1 MNVYQTDAN
10 GYFVGVTQA
19 SESPLEPGV
28 FLIPGGCKAVAPPA
42 VSANQAARFADGAWT
57 VVPDFNGTTY
67 WLADGTQ
74 HTMSERGIDLPA
86 DALLAEPPAPPP
98 PIPTVVTMRQ
108 ARLAMLD
115 AGILTSV
122 RDALAAMTGITGEA
136 ARIEWEY
143 AAELKRDHPLV
154 ASLSAA
160 LGLTSAQLDGL
171 FTVAAGL

>member
-1 MNVYQTDAN
+1 MKYTT
-10 GYFVGVTQA
+10 VTNLQWADSEHTRITADVTFDKHGTLPFCA
-19 SESPLEPGV
+19 SASDVEAHGREIFNRAVAGDFGP
-28 FLIPGGCKAVAPPA
+28 IAAYVAPP
-42 VSANQAARFADGAWT
+42 
-57 VVPDFNGTTY
+57 VV
-67 WLADGTQ
+67 
-74 HTMSERGIDLPA
+74 
-86 DALLAEPPAPPP
+86 
-98 PIPTVVTMRQ
+98 IPTVVTMRQ

-122 RDALAAMTGITGEA
+122 SDALSAMTGPAGEA

>member
-1 MNVYQTDAN
+1 MKTLSATSPQWANAGQTTINLTVDFE
-10 GYFVGVTQA
+10 GVGVVPFSA
-19 SESPLEPGV
+19 SASDTEAHGRALFAS
-28 FLIPGGCKAVAPPA
+28 AVAGDFGPI
-42 VSANQAARFADGAWT
+42 AAY
-57 VVPDFNGTTY
+57 V
-67 WLADGTQ
+67 
-74 HTMSERGIDLPA
+74 
-86 DALLAEPPAPPP
+86 EPPAT
-98 PIPTVVTMRQ
+98 IPTVVTMRQ

-122 RDALAAMTGITGEA
+122 SDALSAMTGPAGEA

>member
-1 MNVYQTDAN
+1 MIAFKDNAD
-10 GYFVGVTQA
+10 GYYEFD
-19 SESPLEPGV
+19 
-28 FLIPGGCKAVAPPA
+28 GGAPPEWYA
-42 VSANQAARFADGAWT
+42 HLTPTELRAA
-57 VVPDFNGTTY
+57 P
-67 WLADGTQ
+67 
-74 HTMSERGIDLPA
+74 S
-86 DALLAEPPAPPP
+86 P
-98 PIPTVVTMRQ
+98 PIPATVTMRQ

-122 RDALAAMTGITGEA
+122 SDALAAMTGITGEA

-171 FTVAAGL
+171 FTAAAGL

>member
-1 MNVYQTDAN
+1 MKYTTVTNLQWADAAHTAILTD
-10 GYFVGVTQA
+10 VTFDKHGTLPFGA
-19 SESPLEPGV
+19 SASDVEAHGREIFSRAVAGDFGP
-28 FLIPGGCKAVAPPA
+28 IAAYVAPP
-42 VSANQAARFADGAWT
+42 V
-57 VVPDFNGTTY
+57 TT
-67 WLADGTQ
+67 T
-74 HTMSERGIDLPA
+74 
-86 DALLAEPPAPPP
+86 
-98 PIPTVVTMRQ
+98 IPTVVTMRQ

-122 RDALAAMTGITGEA
+122 SDALAAMTGPAGEA

-171 FTVAAGL
+171 FTAAAGL